1 MVINLNI
8 LSTSPKSN
16 YLLELCNKQV
26 WKQPVRKTVLIVNNN
41 IVQELVEPK
50 RRVVN
55 GISFNLF
62 IIF

>member
-16 YLLELCNKQV
+16 YLLELCDKQV

-41 IVQELVEPK
+41 IVQELVEQTTT
-50 RRVVN
+50 RVVN
-55 GISFNLF
+55 GISLF
-62 IIF
+62 III

>member
-16 YLLELCNKQV
+16 YLLELCDKQV

-41 IVQELVEPK
+41 IVQELVEPTTT
-50 RRVVN
+50 RVVN
-55 GISFNLF
+55 GISLF
-62 IIF
+62 II